1 MHAVHRTTPD
11 PPQPLPPFWKRPLK
25 ITFHVHQIT
34 FPAPLSTMMHAVHQI
49 TFPAPS
55 PPPPM
60 MHAVH
65 QITFPAPLPS
75 NQYIR
80 FNEQYLLL
88 KQCIPS
94 ITPPPVPSYLPLPR
108 NAFRPSN
115 HIPCSWRS
123 PHNTRR
129 QPDHF
134 FCSQQSPY
142 NACRIAKSHRLLPT
156 MYIVGQ
162 TTFVPYYL
170 PTKHAI

>member
-25 ITFHVHQIT
+25 LHFM
-34 FPAPLSTMMHAVHQI
+34 STKSH
-49 TFPAPS
+49 FLP
-55 PPPPM
+55 
-60 MHAVH
+60 
-65 QITFPAPLPS
+65 PLPS